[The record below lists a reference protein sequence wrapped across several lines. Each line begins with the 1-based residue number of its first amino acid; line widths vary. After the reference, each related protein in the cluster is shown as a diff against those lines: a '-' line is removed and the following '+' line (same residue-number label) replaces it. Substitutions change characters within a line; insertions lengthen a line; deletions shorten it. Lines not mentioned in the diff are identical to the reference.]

1 MKPSHATIAVAAA
14 AAWGCVE
21 PTPPAKLPAPPYV
34 AVLSGQMPRPLDQV
48 ARHGWVV
55 VQPVKGSAHRYEY
68 GGGGR
73 GSDGD
78 PFSDFAAGDV
88 MVHGVFRGTEAEIA
102 AKDACLREAAQA
114 FHQQYPNYFPIPGP
128 NSNTFVAYVDRRCGL
143 GIELPATAIGRDY
156 VGPIGADLTEARTGI
171 QLGSFPVGLRLGLRE
186 GVEVHFFGLPLGV
199 HFWPPGINV
208 PVNPGRIGF
217 ASDEH
222 VSRPFDAEGERD
234 VPDHAARKGAASVRM
249 FAGAWATVDRERAL
263 GLEGQGLV
271 GLSGR
276 AVYPGRWGYAVGLD
290 LEAGVGVPDGFAY
303 GARLFPVGV
312 GVLLSQTGYL
322 ALFSGIGASGVTA
335 RVPSGLELPQEL
347 RLEIDVGPRARL
359 AMYGRGTFV
368 ALQPL
373 RRQGKM
379 GFGETT
385 FGIAARFGRTVGFR
399 EGSVGSGF
407 FFGLERRELVETA
420 MVGLV
425 LGTEIDAGDHRGR

>member
-1 MKPSHATIAVAAA
+1 
-14 AAWGCVE
+14 
-21 PTPPAKLPAPPYV
+21 
-34 AVLSGQMPRPLDQV
+34 MPRPLDQV

-68 GGGGR
+68 GGGG
-73 GSDGD
+73 SDRD

-114 FHQQYPNYFPIPGP
+114 FHQEYPHYFAIPGP
-128 NSNTFVAYVDRRCGL
+128 NSNTFVAYVDRRCKL

-171 QLGSFPVGLRLGLRE
+171 QLGSFPFGLRLGLRE

-222 VSRPFDAEGERD
+222 VRRPPDAEGEREI
-234 VPDHAARKGAASVRM
+234 PDHAAKKGAASARM
-249 FAGAWATVDRERAL
+249 FASAWGTLDRDRAL
-263 GLEGQGLV
+263 GLVGQGLV

-276 AVYPGRWGYAVGLD
+276 AVLLGRVGYAVGLD
-290 LEAGVGVPDGFAY
+290 LEAGVAVPAGFAY

-368 ALQPL
+368 ALQPV
-373 RRQGKM
+373 RRCTG
-379 GFGETT
+379 GGRSSRCSRC
-385 FGIAARFGRTVGFR
+385 GGRGRWVSARPASGSRRASGGQW
-399 EGSVGSGF
+399 GSVGDRWGPASSSDWSAGSWSRQRWW
-407 FFGLERRELVETA
+407 GWPWGRRSTA
-420 MVGLV
+420 
-425 LGTEIDAGDHRGR
+425 GTTRRRDAAHPGHRVREG